1 MPHLQFELN
10 FPVEEREKLIFAA
23 RIKAHF
29 AEIMD
34 TGTDHIGV
42 TLRCL
47 GRNDLSFGHADDPEA
62 GIAFVNADIR
72 GGRSQEQKRR
82 LSLAFIA
89 ELGRVWRV
97 PPPNVYVILT
107 EHPGE
112 HFQLHD
118 RVLPGWSTGEDPLAD
133 LPETC

>member
-1 MPHLQFELN
+1 MPHLQFEIN
-10 FPVEEREKLIFAA
+10 FPVGEDDKVLFAA
-23 RIKAHF
+23 RIKVHF

-47 GRNDLSFGHADDPEA
+47 GRNDLSFGHAEDPAA

-72 GGRSQEQKRR
+72 GGRTQDQKRR

-97 PPPNVYVILT
+97 PPQNVYVILT

-118 RVLPGWSTGEDPLAD
+118 RGLPGWSIGEDPLAD
-133 LPETC
+133 MPESA